1 MRTFTFL
8 GVRLLSERSW
18 NATIDDAAR
27 ERALRLEREE
37 QLRVLDGQF
46 RKMAKDGEDFATFVE
61 EAMAAKK
68 AKDAEITT
76 HVETV
81 VHCNHEL
88 RATNVWLAHRAEIAE
103 HVAALLRDRLAEQ
116 LEKP

>member
-1 MRTFTFL
+1 MKTFTFL

-61 EAMAAKK
+61 EAMAEKK
-68 AKDAEITT
+68 AKDAEITAN
-76 HVETV
+76 VETV
-81 VHCNHEL
+81 VRCNHAL
-88 RATNVWLAHRAEIAE
+88 MAKNVRLAFRAEQAE
-103 HVAALLRDRLAEQ
+103 LAAVLLQERLAEQ